1 MINLGLVFIASAAW
15 FAGIGLAGY
24 AAARRSTSKS
34 RYAALSVFGH
44 GAFASSGA
52 IALFAILHLHG
63 LWPFSLH
70 VHEPSEALGALLACD
85 LELSCGIFTILA
97 LTGVVLLASFIVSQT
112 ASRLLLRR
120 YRPLVDESRSGW
132 LAGRSSLRS
141 NTRLLVV
148 HDRDVDAF
156 SFAILR
162 LDRRRLFRAEDVIV
176 LTSRLLD
183 ILADDEVSAVVAH
196 EAAHVEARDDRYIP
210 FFHTLSLLLFFDP
223 VLRVLRRR
231 VARHHEFAADAES
244 ARTTRQPLSLARAL
258 LKVYLEGMPVPHATG
273 LFGRGSR
280 AELLHRIEA
289 LLALDAAGL
298 RPAR

>member
-1 MINLGLVFIASAAW
+1 MINFGLVFIASAAW
-15 FAGIGLAGY
+15 VAGIGLAGY
-24 AAARRSTSKS
+24 VAARRSTSKS

-85 LELSCGIFTILA
+85 LELGCGIFTIMA

-120 YRPLVDESRSGW
+120 YRPLVDESRSARLGGSC
-132 LAGRSSLRS
+132 LLRA

-162 LDRRRLFRAEDVIV
+162 LDRRGGVRAGGVW
-176 LTSRLLD
+176 
-183 ILADDEVSAVVAH
+183 VSTW
-196 EAAHVEARDDRYIP
+196 R
-210 FFHTLSLLLFFDP
+210 
-223 VLRVLRRR
+223 
-231 VARHHEFAADAES
+231 
-244 ARTTRQPLSLARAL
+244 
-258 LKVYLEGMPVPHATG
+258 
-273 LFGRGSR
+273 
-280 AELLHRIEA
+280 
-289 LLALDAAGL
+289 LLALLG
-298 RPAR
+298 